1 MAAPAIHPK
10 AHDGMNALL
19 PYAATILAA
28 LLPSTTTLR
37 VILPDG
43 TELSAQRVDVHPDAQ
58 TVVIYEAPLFA
69 DGFE

>member
-1 MAAPAIHPK
+1 MT
-10 AHDGMNALL
+10 ALL
-19 PYAATILAA
+19 LCAA
-28 LLPSTTTLR
+28 LWADLR
-37 VILPDG
+37 IMLPDG